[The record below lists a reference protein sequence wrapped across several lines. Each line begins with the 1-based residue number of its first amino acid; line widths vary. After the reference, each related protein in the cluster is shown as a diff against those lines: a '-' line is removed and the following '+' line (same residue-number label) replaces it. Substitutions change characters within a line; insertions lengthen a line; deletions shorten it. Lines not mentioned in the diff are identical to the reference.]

1 MPDNYYPPVGF
12 HFKVEVGN
20 PPTAGHDVRFTEVSG
35 LSVEM
40 GTEDVPEGGENRFV
54 QKYPTRAK
62 YPELVLKRGLLKNSA
77 LRDWFRECV
86 EELKITPKEV
96 FVKLLNEEHQPL
108 MTWHLVGA
116 FPTKWAVSDFN
127 ASNSAVVIESLQ
139 MYYQYFTVDK
149 S

>member
-1 MPDNYYPPVGF
+1 VPNYYPPVGF
-12 HFKVEVGN
+12 HFLVEVGN
-20 PPTAGHDVRFTEVSG
+20 PPTTGNDLRFTEVSG
-35 LSVEM
+35 LSAEM

-62 YPELVLKRGLLKNSA
+62 YPELVLKRGLLLGSA
-77 LRDWFRECV
+77 LRDWFRECI
-86 EELKITPKEV
+86 EEQKITPQVV

-108 MTWHLVGA
+108 VTWRLVGA
-116 FPTKWAVSDFN
+116 FPTKWAVSDLN

-139 MYYQYFTVDK
+139 MYYQYFTLDQ